1 MGISDLILMRNCRS
15 CELPGTLLCER
26 CRRRVEDT
34 VVPQRLFAGSLPV
47 HCAVRYESTARSIVL
62 AAKRTGAAE
71 CVAVMARLARVA
83 LADCLDDLAVDGR
96 ICVVPL
102 HSGAKT
108 RAAAGQDLVV
118 AVLRQAMKGLPAPR
132 GQVQI
137 ADVLQI
143 RPNRLQQK
151 VLNRQQRAGNVTGN
165 IRASPRTRVQGLNA
179 VIFDDVMTSGATL
192 QAAARAVSARG
203 GLVRAGV
210 VVAYRPWICADL
222 QGRRVSG

>member
-137 ADVLQI
+137 ADVLDSSEQAATEGSESTAT
-143 RPNRLQQK
+143 RWKCHRKHSCLPAYA
-151 VLNRQQRAGNVTGN
+151 RAGPQ
-165 IRASPRTRVQGLNA
+165 RS
-179 VIFDDVMTSGATL
+179 
-192 QAAARAVSARG
+192 
-203 GLVRAGV
+203 
-210 VVAYRPWICADL
+210 DL
-222 QGRRVSG
+222 R